1 MVKALAALLGQT
13 PGETRAKQSPKVGSQ
28 SPWRSFAHTSRSQ
41 SMARPPL
48 HMGRAL
54 RRATRCPLLT
64 FPPLRCAPAR
74 GGAGASPSPGD
85 LHTLASLYTVSR
97 GHTSWRI
104 GPGARLSATG
114 QLCVCSFA
122 RVARPAMTE
131 ILMHAHS
138 R

>member
-1 MVKALAALLGQT
+1 MGKALAALLGQT
-13 PGETRAKQSPKVGSQ
+13 PGETWAKQSPKVGSQ
-28 SPWRSFAHTSRSQ
+28 SPWRSFAHTSWSRST
-41 SMARPPL
+41 ARPPL
-48 HMGRAL
+48 HTGRAL
-54 RRATRCPLLT
+54 GRAARCLLLT
-64 FPPLRCAPAR
+64 FPPLCRAPAG

-85 LHTLASLYTVSR
+85 LHTLASLYTVSPR
-97 GHTSWRI
+97 HTSWRI

-122 RVARPAMTE
+122 RVARLAMTE